1 MFPITSVVTVIITD
15 CFHTCVEKQE
25 EEGVIGSLIQDN
37 CNDMFSILTLC
48 YTRGLQKIVNVSHH
62 GTNQRGE
69 EGLQRRGEVG
79 EAWQSCE
86 ADTVPCFCHSM
97 MFFYQYIVFDF
108 LSLR

>member
-1 MFPITSVVTVIITD
+1 MIHVFSFDIVLLTRSV
-15 CFHTCVEKQE
+15 Q
-25 EEGVIGSLIQDN
+25 N
-37 CNDMFSILTLC
+37 IL
-48 YTRGLQKIVNVSHH
+48 NVSHH

-86 ADTVPCFCHSM
+86 ADTGPCFCHSM